1 MPIEASRS
9 TEPGV
14 ARGAWASA
22 LDHLRLLLGRPI
34 AFFPRLVPLTES
46 AKATVMLGQLVYW
59 TRHGSEITSSAGW
72 FYKTAEQWR
81 RETGLSLREQRSAR
95 GDLMSL
101 GVLEERRDG
110 MPAKLFYRLDLER
123 LDRVLHRLPGHSAG
137 AIEWGDAAQV
147 SAHLGPASAFYP
159 RLTEVTGG
167 ITTALALSRAIVLT
181 RHEHTDPEGWI
192 GKLPGAWMKE
202 SGLTLAQYRHAR
214 QRLRD
219 TGLWS
224 VTLRGVPAQLFVRVE
239 HAVLKQRL
247 EECGRLRRRPN
258 DDAKAQFMPS
268 QNVQS
273 SLQESAQLDRPKPP
287 DKIRHCGTASQAET
301 PQLNIEVTTGFRLQT
316 PPPRISDEAL
326 SSPRPRGGE
335 ELIFPTGLSSAQ
347 RHTASAMLGAVP
359 VVAQDLLDE
368 LAARIAMNAVRT
380 TPIGYLRAL
389 IERAKAGEFVLEAGA
404 QVRALRRQRE
414 IDESQQRARD
424 LEVEAERARRQSPE
438 FQATLDRRR
447 ADIRQF
453 LERSGHRARKDA
465 S

>member
-1 MPIEASRS
+1 MSIEASRS
-9 TEPGV
+9 NEPSV
-14 ARGAWASA
+14 ARGAWARA

-46 AKATVMLGQLVYW
+46 AKSTVMLGQLLYW
-59 TRHGSEITSSAGW
+59 TRHGSAMASSAGW
-72 FYKTAEQWR
+72 FYKTGEAWR
-81 RETGLSLREQRSAR
+81 RETGLSLREQRTAR

-101 GVLEERRDG
+101 GVLDERRDG
-110 MPAKLFYRLDLER
+110 MPARIFYRLDLER
-123 LDRVLHRLPGHSAG
+123 LDRALQRLPGRCTG
-137 AIEWGDAAQV
+137 TIDWGDAAQV
-147 SAHLGPASAFYP
+147 SERLGPASAFYP

-167 ITTALALSRAIVLT
+167 ITTALVLSRAIVLT
-181 RHEHTDPEGWI
+181 RHEHTDPDGWI
-192 GKLPGAWMKE
+192 GKSPGAWMKE
-202 SGLTLAQYRHAR
+202 SGLTPAQYQHAR

-219 TGLWS
+219 TGFWS

-239 HAVLKQRL
+239 HAVLRQRL
-247 EECGRLRRRPN
+247 EERGRLRRGPD
-258 DDAKAQFMPS
+258 DDAKPQFMPS

-273 SLQESAQLDRPKPP
+273 SLQESAQLGHPKPP
-287 DKIRHCGTASQAET
+287 DKIRRFSETSCAEA
-301 PQLNIEVTTGFRLQT
+301 PQLNIEVTTGLRLQT
-316 PPPRISDEAL
+316 PPPRRSEETA
-326 SSPRPRGGE
+326 SSPRPGGGE
-335 ELIFPTGLSSAQ
+335 KLIFPVGFNPAQ

-359 VVAQDLLDE
+359 AVAQDLLDE
-368 LAARIAMNAVRT
+368 LAARIAVNAVRT

-389 IERAKAGEFVLEAGA
+389 IESAKAGEFVLEAGA

-447 ADIRQF
+447 ADIRKF
-453 LERSGHRARKDA
+453 LEQAGHRVRKDA